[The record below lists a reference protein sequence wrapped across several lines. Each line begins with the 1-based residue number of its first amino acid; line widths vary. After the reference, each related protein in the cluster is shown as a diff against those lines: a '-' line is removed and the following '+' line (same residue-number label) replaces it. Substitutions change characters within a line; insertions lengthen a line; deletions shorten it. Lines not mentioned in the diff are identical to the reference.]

1 MLSPKELEALIGT
14 RTNPDDRF
22 YKGVLYGEFGKRKTT
37 TACRCIRNKGILL
50 HVDRG
55 WNVVLN
61 HPEEFSIESDGNIIP
76 LNYEGLSQVTAV
88 VDAITSEQEPFNQ
101 TDLIIVDTVSQM
113 QERYIDFLNENFTIF
128 GRESAKPITGKKDQ
142 FTGKPLQ
149 EVSITGL
156 PDYHLTRNKMRP
168 IIDLLVHAP
177 VDVLFLAHVREPS
190 PIEISKGILAR
201 RPNLTDA
208 VWKIIARDATFIG
221 YMEERKN
228 EYTIDFQ
235 PTAKQHAKSQIATL
249 TDKKIKAEELPKYL
263 WDWKKGN

>member
-1 MLSPKELEALIGT
+1 MLSVKELEALIAT
-14 RTNPDDRF
+14 QTSPDERY

-37 TACRCIRNKGILL
+37 TACRCIRQRGIVL
-50 HVDRG
+50 HADRG

-61 HPEEFSIESDGNIIP
+61 HPDEFRIGDNLIP
-76 LNYEGLSQVTAV
+76 LQYEGLSQVQAL
-88 VDAITSEQEPFNQ
+88 VDAIISNQEPFGGS
-101 TDLIIVDTVSQM
+101 DLIILDTISQM

-128 GRESAKPITGKKDQ
+128 GRETAKPIAGKKDM
-142 FTGKPLQ
+142 FTGQSLK

-168 IIDLLVHAP
+168 IIDLLVQAP

-208 VWKIIARDATFIG
+208 VWKLIARDATFIG
-221 YMEERKN
+221 YMEDRKD
-228 EYTIDFQ
+228 EYTIDFK
-235 PTAKQHAKSQIATL
+235 PTPKQSAKSQIATL

-263 WDWKKGN
+263 WDWKEGN

>member
-1 MLSPKELEALIGT
+1 MLSPKELEALLAT
-14 RTNPDDRF
+14 QTPPDAKF
-22 YKGVLYGEFGKRKTT
+22 YKGVLFGEFGKRKTT
-37 TACRCIRNKGILL
+37 TACRCVRNKGVLL

-61 HPEEFSIESDGNIIP
+61 HPDEFSVGGNIIP
-76 LNYEGLSQVTAV
+76 LQYEGLSQVSAIVDAV
-88 VDAITSEQEPFNQ
+88 VSDQDKFSG

-128 GRESAKPITGKKDQ
+128 GRESAKPIAGKKDQ

-168 IIDLLVHAP
+168 IIDLLVAAP
-177 VDVLFLAHVREPS
+177 IDVLFLAHVREPS
-190 PIEISKGILAR
+190 PIEISKGILSK

-208 VWKIIARDATFIG
+208 VWKLIARDATFIG

-235 PTAKQHAKSQIATL
+235 PTAKLQAKSQIATL
-249 TDKKIKAEELPKYL
+249 TDKKIKSEELPKYL
-263 WDWKKGN
+263 WDWKEGTT

>member
-1 MLSPKELEALIGT
+1 MLTPKELEALIAT
-14 RTNPDDRF
+14 TSDPDERY
-22 YKGVLYGEFGKRKTT
+22 YKGVLFGEFGKRKTT
-37 TACRCIRNKGILL
+37 TALRCIRSKGILL

-61 HPEEFSIESDGNIIP
+61 HPDEFTLGENVIP
-76 LNYEGLSQVTAV
+76 LNYEGLSQVTAIV
-88 VDAITSEQEPFNQ
+88 EAIQGNQEPFGG
-101 TDLIIVDTVSQM
+101 TDLIVVDTISQV

-128 GRESAKPITGKKDQ
+128 GRESAKPLPGKKDM

-168 IIDLLVHAP
+168 IIDLLVQAP
-177 VDVLFLAHVREPS
+177 VNVLFLAHVREPS
-190 PIEISKGILAR
+190 PIEISKGILSK

-208 VWKIIARDATFIG
+208 VWKIVARDATFIG

-235 PTAKQHAKSQIATL
+235 PTAKLQAKSQIASL
-249 TDKKIKAEELPKYL
+249 TDKKIKAEELPQYL
-263 WDWKKGN
+263 TKWKEGN